1 MATPVDKGADLTID
15 GMPQRRRIQVDHYD
29 YNVGIDE
36 EEDFQSALKLSATER
51 QNHLLQDQVEDIE
64 SRLFDLQESAV
75 LLKRKIALVDAEAKD
90 HHDLLKQ
97 RDDSGKKCVTELE
110 SVHKS
115 LEKVLTKRGEIEAER
130 RKYEQRI
137 AILETELENNQRA
150 EHKLEKT
157 LLEIETLKKQA
168 RQLVVHNGDLQ
179 QLSDR
184 QLGKMAELQKNVKD
198 NQLESRLQHNK
209 TVDSIE
215 KEIVAQRQRGQQLI
229 DENRKQLKAKITV
242 LEAAL
247 KDYEKT
253 GLDSNK
259 DMRKLERNSKTAV
272 RTKEDQD
279 TQLSREAR
287 KIESLERQLQRYQE
301 QTDKLQFDS
310 TELETL
316 TYGKKREVD
325 TLSAQYQAALW
336 VNKKLN
342 EELPADDRIFVWD
355 PSSGAPPPSAP
366 GSAQTSAKPDPQQG
380 QPKTTAPK
388 LDQPKVQAEQPKAAQ
403 ATKPAPQPEQPKAPV
418 TASKTAPDQ
427 KPTSAKF
434 STEVDLSDVDVKLKV
449 NVEPVTAK

>member
-1 MATPVDKGADLTID
+1 MCI
-15 GMPQRRRIQVDHYD
+15 
-29 YNVGIDE
+29 
-36 EEDFQSALKLSATER
+36 
-51 QNHLLQDQVEDIE
+51 
-64 SRLFDLQESAV
+64 
-75 LLKRKIALVDAEAKD
+75 
-90 HHDLLKQ
+90 
-97 RDDSGKKCVTELE
+97 
-110 SVHKS
+110 
-115 LEKVLTKRGEIEAER
+115 
-130 RKYEQRI
+130 
-137 AILETELENNQRA
+137 
-150 EHKLEKT
+150 T
-157 LLEIETLKKQA
+157 LL
-168 RQLVVHNGDLQ
+168 
-179 QLSDR
+179 
-184 QLGKMAELQKNVKD
+184 
-198 NQLESRLQHNK
+198 
-209 TVDSIE
+209 
-215 KEIVAQRQRGQQLI
+215 
-229 DENRKQLKAKITV
+229 
-242 LEAAL
+242 
-247 KDYEKT
+247 
-253 GLDSNK
+253 
-259 DMRKLERNSKTAV
+259 KLERNLKTEV
-272 RTKEDQD
+272 RKKEEQD

>member
-184 QLGKMAELQKNVKD
+184 QLGKMAELQKKC
-198 NQLESRLQHNK
+198 
-209 TVDSIE
+209 
-215 KEIVAQRQRGQQLI
+215 QRQST
-229 DENRKQLKAKITV
+229 RKP
-242 LEAAL
+242 
-247 KDYEKT
+247 
-253 GLDSNK
+253 
-259 DMRKLERNSKTAV
+259 
-272 RTKEDQD
+272 
-279 TQLSREAR
+279 
-287 KIESLERQLQRYQE
+287 
-301 QTDKLQFDS
+301 F
-310 TELETL
+310 
-316 TYGKKREVD
+316 
-325 TLSAQYQAALW
+325 
-336 VNKKLN
+336 
-342 EELPADDRIFVWD
+342 
-355 PSSGAPPPSAP
+355 
-366 GSAQTSAKPDPQQG
+366 
-380 QPKTTAPK
+380 
-388 LDQPKVQAEQPKAAQ
+388 
-403 ATKPAPQPEQPKAPV
+403 AT
-418 TASKTAPDQ
+418 
-427 KPTSAKF
+427 
-434 STEVDLSDVDVKLKV
+434 
-449 NVEPVTAK
+449 